1 MNYMKRIWIV
11 FMTLI
16 MAGRLFA
23 AVLSTWD
30 TAGCNAY
37 YTPILANNYVAQNVS
52 SNTALLT
59 GGAPYGYQNRTNVY
73 AVEGQSFTEINTNVY
88 VQFKLSAGSGYT
100 LTVTNLDIHL
110 ARVSTGARSY
120 ALRSNADDFSS
131 DLASWAVE
139 DDSELFPELLDFS
152 VNLTSPALA
161 FRIYMWNATGVQK
174 GYVYDPGAENSITV
188 SGTVDTNSDAF
199 AINDPLGIN
208 VDDVPAMNTL
218 ENIDWAKVGYL
229 DVTAG
234 PFYADPTGIQDST
247 EAIQEAVIFAR
258 AHKLVTFFPSGT
270 YRVTNTISCMAG
282 WREQRDPRNPYLPY
296 CEHWPCILMGDST
309 GDSRPKIILADN
321 APGFGV
327 NDAMKAVVYFN
338 SRTWYRQT
346 DVEGEP
352 QPLDG
357 SNGFLQCIRGLEI
370 QTGSG
375 NPQAAA
381 LFMDAAEG
389 ATIEDCTLNAE
400 ESYAGLW
407 RSPGSGGAMFNIDF
421 IGGRYG
427 ALVNFAR
434 PTSTMVGCRFSGQ
447 GTSAIYYDQRGTLT
461 AVGCEF
467 SVSNGLP
474 AISSGGTRNGGVSL
488 IDSVIRYDSAN
499 ASNVL
504 FDVDTSLYV
513 QNVYVQYA
521 AKLMSQMSPI
531 EDEWVR
537 IDRLAAP
544 HDYAWNTAS
553 IFLKTNQ
560 VPFLSEVVSASA
572 PSNDFIHDHILWD
585 EADWPV
591 FNRAAMVSVKN
602 APYNAVGD
610 GETDDYAALQQA
622 IDENEIVFLPKGAYV
637 TSKTLVLRPDTKLIG
652 VSPSYSIIVPIEA
665 EGGDFL
671 DPENPQPV
679 LRTADTADAD
689 TQLGFFSIFM
699 PGRRVHGVYMVEWRC
714 GSRSCMRSVYPTF
727 EYTEL
732 DWWPLDRGIYPWSNW
747 SWADMGEL
755 AMKDRAAGV
764 VHGDI
769 PGLAPDSIADNRRN
783 WAIRQVRGNGGGGW
797 YPFYTECTHY
807 QGKGYRQLLVEDID
821 GPFSIYHAQLQ
832 YSRGDAEIEVVNSS
846 NFSVYG
852 IKKEMDSP
860 ALIARNST
868 NILISGMGGPGLSTG
883 DGLGHFRIYDC
894 ENVTL
899 ANLFP
904 DPRVQPSGIFSDS
917 VPLIYVYE
925 NGEEVLKTVPLDR
938 PTLFFWGD
946 YNEAL
951 TIPAVYNSDREET
964 LLIWDLT
971 GCNAVNNPVWS
982 NEYAAGGVDAAISVI
997 SGNGYDRN
1005 NGNGG
1010 YINLDNAYAVDGQ
1023 SYTALNTN
1031 YYVQFDAVA
1040 EPGMEVS
1047 VNRLDLRLWRTAY
1060 GARSFALRSSA
1071 DSFSSNIAEWSVPLD
1086 SNVGGV
1092 MDLEDFVVDLTSSN
1106 LSFRLYMWNAT
1117 GLNIAYLRT
1126 PAQSGSVV
1134 LYGSV
1139 SVPWIAGDSDS
1150 DVMPDWWELMQAG
1163 SKTDIEPDGDDDLE
1177 GISNLDE
1184 YIAGTDPHD
1193 PASKFALAYP
1203 PFPAGP
1209 LGFSF
1214 SWDSVADRY
1223 YSVYTTTNLV
1233 AWSSVPCWTVAGDG
1247 STKAYTNQNN
1257 LLSSCYFKVDV
1268 SLVP

>member
-1 MNYMKRIWIV
+1 MKKIIWI
-11 FMTLI
+11 LEIGI
-16 MAGRLFA
+16 MMFGGRLA
-23 AVLSTWD
+23 ADVLATWD

-37 YTPILANNYVAQNVS
+37 YTPVWTNNYVAQNVV

-59 GGAPYGYQNRTNVY
+59 GGAPYGYQNRANTY
-73 AVEGQSFTEINTNVY
+73 AVEGQSFAEINTDVY
-88 VQFKLSAGSGYT
+88 VQFKLSAGSGCT
-100 LTVTNLDIHL
+100 LTVTNLNIHL

-120 ALRSNADDFSS
+120 ALRSSVDGFSS
-131 DLASWAVE
+131 DLALWSVS
-139 DDSELFPELLDFS
+139 DDSETFPGLLDFPM
-152 VNLTSPALA
+152 NLTSPSLA

-174 GYVYDPGAENSITV
+174 GYVYDPGIENSITV
-188 SGTVDTNSDAF
+188 SGTVSTNADAF

-208 VDDVPAMNTL
+208 MDDIPAMNTL
-218 ENIDWAKVGYL
+218 ENVEWAKMGYL

-234 PFYADPTGIQDST
+234 PYYADPTGTQDST
-247 EAIQEAVIFAR
+247 KAIQEAVIFAR

-270 YRVTNTISCMAG
+270 YLVTNTISCMAG
-282 WREQRDPRNPYLPY
+282 WREQRDPNNPYLPY

-321 APGFGV
+321 TPGFGT

-338 SRTWYRQT
+338 SRTWYRAT
-346 DVEGEP
+346 DEEGEP

-370 QTGSG
+370 QTGFG

-400 ESYAGLW
+400 GSYAGLW

-421 IGGRYG
+421 IGGKYG

-434 PTSTMVGCRFSGQ
+434 PTSTMAGCRFSGQ
-447 GTSAIYYDQRGTLT
+447 SIASVFYDQRGTLT
-461 AVGCEF
+461 AVGCDF

-474 AISSGGTRNGGVSL
+474 VLISEGTRNGGVSFV
-488 IDSVIRYDSAN
+488 DSVIRYKSADP
-499 ASNVL
+499 SNVV
-504 FDVDTSLYV
+504 FDAGSSLYV
-513 QNVYVQYA
+513 QNVYVQNA
-521 AKLMSQMSPI
+521 SKLMLQMVPV
-531 EDEWVR
+531 ENEWVR
-537 IDRLAAP
+537 IDRMAVP
-544 HDYAWNTAS
+544 HDYRWNTAS
-553 IFLKTNQ
+553 IFLNTNQ
-560 VPFLSEVVSASA
+560 VPFLSEVVAATA
-572 PSNDFIHDHILWD
+572 PANDFVADHILWD
-585 EADWPV
+585 ESDWPV
-591 FNRAAMVSVKN
+591 FNRAGLVSVKD

-637 TSKTLVLRPDTKLIG
+637 TSKTLVLRPDTKLVG
-652 VSPSYSIIVPIEA
+652 VSPSYSIIVPIES

-679 LRTADTADAD
+679 LRTADSADAD

-699 PGRRVHGVYMVEWRC
+699 PGRRVHGIYMVEWQC

-747 SWADMGEL
+747 TWADMGEL
-755 AMKDRAAGV
+755 AMKEKAAGV

-769 PGLAPDSIADNRRN
+769 PGLAPDSIEDNRRN

-807 QGKGYRQLLVEDID
+807 QGKGYRQLLVEEID

-832 YSRGDAEIEVVNSS
+832 YSRGDAEIEIVNSS
-846 NFSVYG
+846 EFSVYG
-852 IKKEMDSP
+852 IKKEMNSP

-868 NILISGMGGPGLSTG
+868 NILVSGMGGPGLSTV
-883 DGLGHFRIYDC
+883 DGWGHFRIYDC

-904 DPRVQPSGIFSDS
+904 DPRVQPSGILSDS
-917 VPLIYVYE
+917 YPLIHVYE
-925 NGEEVLKTVPLDR
+925 NGEEVLKTAPLER

-946 YNEAL
+946 YNESL
-951 TIPAVYNSDREET
+951 VNPAVYNSDKEET
-964 LLIWDLT
+964 LLNWNLS

-982 NEYAAGGVDAAISVI
+982 NEYAAVGVDAAASVI

-1005 NGNGG
+1005 NGNNG

-1023 SYTALNTN
+1023 SYTELNTN

-1040 EPGMEVS
+1040 DPGMEVS
-1047 VNRLDLRLWRTAY
+1047 VNRMDLRLWRTAY
-1060 GARSFALRSSA
+1060 GARSFALRSSM
-1071 DSFSSNIAEWSVPLD
+1071 DGFSSNIAEWSVPLET
-1086 SNVGGV
+1086 NTGGV
-1092 MDLEDFVVDLTSSN
+1092 MDLENCTINLTSTN

-1117 GLNIAYLRT
+1117 GLNVAYLRT
-1126 PAQSGSVV
+1126 PAQSGSIV
-1134 LYGSV
+1134 LTGSV
-1139 SVPWIAGDSDS
+1139 SAPWCAGDSDS
-1150 DVMPDWWELMQAG
+1150 DAMPDWWELMQAG
-1163 SKTDIEPDGDDDLE
+1163 SKTAMNPDADEDQE
-1177 GISNLDE
+1177 GISNLRE

-1193 PASKFALAYP
+1193 PNSKFMVSRMPDSLS
-1203 PFPAGP
+1203 
-1209 LGFSF
+1209 GFSF
-1214 SWDSVADRY
+1214 SWDTVLDRL
-1223 YSVYTTTNLV
+1223 YSVYSTTNLMN
-1233 AWSSVPCWTVAGDG
+1233 WSSVPCWTARGDG
-1247 STKAYTNQNN
+1247 MVKAYTNRN
-1257 LLSSCYFKVDV
+1257 SSASVCYFKVDV
-1268 SLVP
+1268 SVLP